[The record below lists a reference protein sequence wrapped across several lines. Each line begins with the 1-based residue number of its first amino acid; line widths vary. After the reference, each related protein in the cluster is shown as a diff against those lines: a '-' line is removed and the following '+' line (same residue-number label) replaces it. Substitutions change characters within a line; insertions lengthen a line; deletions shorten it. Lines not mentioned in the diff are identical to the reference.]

1 MKYVVGYTADRG
13 GKLAL
18 DLASNLAYST
28 RDSADPVE
36 LDLVMVVR
44 HESPFTVA
52 GPGAD
57 PQGFEQILDTTLR
70 QWADDALA
78 TIPAGVTGRVLIR
91 AADSEAEGILAAADE
106 VDARMI
112 VVAPRSHGLGG
123 SLGSVANALMH
134 SSPVPVMLAVAN
146 STPEEPT
153 APGPSRVTAF
163 VGTKAGADAVAHVA
177 AVTAQYHHLPLR
189 IVSLL
194 ELDQARGQDAAQIAE
209 ARELIEDIAG
219 RATLSSEVVVAPG
232 RNLDE
237 AIAGIEW
244 RKHEIAMLG
253 SSRLGG
259 RTLFLGSTAHK
270 VLRATPVPVVVVP
283 RAPRAVPHASSGSET
298 DPESRTGAGSDSGSA
313 RPTAGGQA

>member
-18 DLASNLAYST
+18 DLAINLAYST
-28 RDSADPVE
+28 RDSEDPVE

-44 HESPFTVA
+44 NESPFTVA

-78 TIPAGVTGRVLIR
+78 QIPAGVTGRVLIR
-91 AADSEAEGILAAADE
+91 AAASETEGILAAVDE

-123 SLGSVANALMH
+123 SLGSVANALLH

-146 STPEEPT
+146 STPEQPT

-163 VGTKAGADAVAHVA
+163 VGTKDGADAVAHLA
-177 AVTAQYHHLPLR
+177 AVTAQDHHLPLR

-194 ELDQARGQDAAQIAE
+194 QLDQARGGDAAQIAE

-232 RNLDE
+232 RTLDE

-244 RKHEIAMLG
+244 RKNEIALLG

-283 RAPRAVPHASSGSET
+283 RDPRVAPEAASG
-298 DPESRTGAGSDSGSA
+298 PDSGSPSDA
-313 RPTAGGQA
+313 GTDPLAAGGQA